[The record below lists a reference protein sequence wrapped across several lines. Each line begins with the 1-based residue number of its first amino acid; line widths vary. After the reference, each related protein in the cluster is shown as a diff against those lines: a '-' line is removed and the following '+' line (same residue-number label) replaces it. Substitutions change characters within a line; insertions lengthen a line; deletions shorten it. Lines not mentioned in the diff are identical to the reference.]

1 MWHKH
6 GSFMW
11 AGPAASTSREYWKG
25 NNAIIIPSFCLLLAI
40 VSALFSILLSKYVA
54 DLPVTEAGV
63 VTTWKFYVVPILPTS
78 NKSNWMPVSLA
89 CLQWFNLGRLGWLA
103 EQFSIIQGAVPQK
116 MVKLNPGLSQI
127 ESMFLSKNMQTWA
140 YKILLYLYSE
150 IQ

>member
-63 VTTWKFYVVPILPTS
+63 VTTGKFYVLPILP
-78 NKSNWMPVSLA
+78 LA
-89 CLQWFNLGRLGWLA
+89 TRTTGCLQWFNLGRLGWLA